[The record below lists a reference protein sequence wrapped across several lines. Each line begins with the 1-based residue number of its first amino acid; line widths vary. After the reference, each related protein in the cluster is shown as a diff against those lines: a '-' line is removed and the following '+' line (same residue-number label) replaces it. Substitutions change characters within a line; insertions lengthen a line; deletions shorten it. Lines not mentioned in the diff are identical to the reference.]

1 MNTVNTNAG
10 VHPRLA
16 ALSRVISAVLRGA
29 STIDRPTHA
38 KGVTPAIF
46 VVSGAAILGAALAV
60 APTTPAQAQDQS
72 DAGSDETVIVTG
84 SRIRRQDFTANAPII
99 TLGEEVFDE
108 TGTIGIETIMN
119 QLPQFVPAVTQF
131 NSGEGDSSA
140 TNTLGATT
148 VSLRGLGPNRNL
160 VLIDG
165 RRAMPINPTMVV
177 DTSSIPSAAIERVEV
192 ISGGASAVYG
202 ADAVGGVVNFILKDD
217 YEGAEVGIRFGDTE
231 HGGNQEVTIS
241 GLVGISSDRGN
252 IMLGVERSARS
263 QMFLTERDWR
273 VADLANPNIPGNT
286 GFVTDTAINNTIFGN
301 IPTNLADQNV
311 INSIFAD
318 GTNAVA
324 CLPNPGDPPPFVGVR
339 LPGICPT
346 DANGVNL
353 GVPNT
358 APFFINRTADGTGTV
373 YSGLNNN
380 PGAAGSYRYTG
391 SFNGDPYGNFAGLPF
406 RVEQPNGAI
415 KENNLYQR
423 ASSPLERLSAFAKG
437 ELEISDNLR
446 VTSQAMFTRSETRT
460 FLAFAPATSAF
471 WSAAIPYGT
480 TIYEPSVASLGADGV
495 PNTGDTGEDMTTLS
509 SYLSGGSYQ
518 LNCPSV
524 GGCTESQAWPLPP
537 EMQTILNSRPN
548 PEADVY
554 VSRSQDFLREV
565 LGNGLNGH
573 NTSTTLQLSLGLE
586 GELPGGGDF
595 WDITFSTGR
604 TDVEVAQA
612 GQVRLNSYRQMM
624 ASPNFGVAFVGD
636 PNVEFSGF
644 AEGTPT
650 CTTGLP
656 IVRDFVPSQDC
667 VDVLQATVKSSTD
680 VTQNMLEAN
689 LAGDLV
695 MMPAGPL
702 GYALGSSYRENSYD
716 YTPDNLTTLSNL
728 TDGLAGVFPET
739 RSGGAFDVFEIY
751 GELLIPIVSDGP
763 KGVDHFNVELGGRI
777 SDWSIAQV
785 GKVNTF
791 KALVDWGF
799 TPQYRL
805 RGGFN
810 RALRA
815 PNLGE
820 LYLGRTQELGFSS
833 AYGDQCSQNN
843 TAGPFSANPAVA
855 GAAQAAQTEAIC
867 RALMGPGGAFAYY
880 DSRPIAEQPTP
891 TGSPGI
897 TNAYGNPNV
906 REETADTFTLGVVMD
921 FLENWTLAVDYYTIE
936 LKDMIALA
944 GPDTVY
950 ETCLS
955 IDQNPTADPMSPACA
970 QISRNPGT
978 GDSQN
983 IDLGYTN
990 QGRAEVSG
998 VDMQLNYGRMLAGG
1012 TFNLSVLTNYN
1023 LGSETQ
1029 ERSDLDTFD
1038 WAGTNGCALQ
1048 LQCQGY
1054 DYRLFT
1060 TLNYSR
1066 GNWNVTLRHQY
1077 WPSILDDTYAEG
1089 LAGALNPYGG
1099 VDDSYQLFYL
1109 GAGVTIADRYRL
1121 AFGIENLLD
1130 EEPPLTGGNPN
1141 QLPFPIAAS
1150 HATSSGTSGLSAG
1163 GSPVYE
1169 PLGRRAFFSL
1179 TMDF

>member
-1 MNTVNTNAG
+1 MNIVSASAG
-10 VHPRLA
+10 VRPRPA
-16 ALSRVISAVLRGA
+16 ALSRVISTVLRGA
-29 STIDRPTHA
+29 SIIDRPTHA
-38 KGVTPAIF
+38 KGAAPAIF
-46 VVSGAAILGAALAV
+46 LASGAAILGAALAV
-60 APTTPAQAQDQS
+60 APTTPAQAQDQAG
-72 DAGSDETVIVTG
+72 AGSQETVLVTG
-84 SRIRRQDFTANAPII
+84 SRIRRPDFTANAPIV
-99 TLGEEVFDE
+99 TLGEEIFDD

-131 NSGEGDSSA
+131 NSGEADSSA
-140 TNTLGATT
+140 INTLGATT

-202 ADAVGGVVNFILKDD
+202 ADAVGGVVNFILKDNF
-217 YEGAEVGIRFGDTE
+217 EGAEVGIRVGDTE
-231 HGGNQEVTIS
+231 HGGNQEVTMS
-241 GLVGISSDRGN
+241 GLVGLSSDRGN
-252 IMLGVERSARS
+252 IMLGVERATRS

-273 VADLANPNIPGNT
+273 VADLANPNIPGST
-286 GFVTDTAINNTIFGN
+286 GFVTDTAITNTVFGN
-301 IPTNLADQNV
+301 IPPNLADQNV
-311 INSIFAD
+311 VNSIFAD
-318 GTNAVA
+318 GVNAVA

-353 GVPNT
+353 GVPNNV
-358 APFFINRTADGTGTV
+358 PFYINRTADGTGTV
-373 YSGLNNN
+373 YTGLNNN

-391 SFNGDPYGNFAGLPF
+391 SFNGDPYGQFAGLPF
-406 RVEQPNGAI
+406 RVEQPNGSI

-423 ASSPLERLSAFAKG
+423 ASTPLQRLSAFAKG
-437 ELEISDNLR
+437 EFEISDNLR

-460 FLAFAPATSAF
+460 FVAFAPATTF
-471 WSAAIPYGT
+471 VWSAKVPFGT
-480 TIYEPSVASLGADGV
+480 TIYEPSVVSFGADGL
-495 PNTGDTGEDMTTLS
+495 PNTADSGEDMTTQS
-509 SYLSGGSYQ
+509 AYVNGGSYQ
-518 LNCPSV
+518 LDCPSV

-537 EMQTILNSRPN
+537 EMQAILMSRPD

-554 VSRSQDFLREV
+554 VSRAQDFTRYV

-573 NTSTTLQLSLGLE
+573 NTSTTMQLSLGLE
-586 GELPGGGDF
+586 GELQSGDDS
-595 WDITFSTGR
+595 WDITLSTGR
-604 TDVEVAQA
+604 TDVAVAQA
-612 GQVRLNSYRQMM
+612 GQVRLNSYRQIM

-644 AEGTPT
+644 AEGTPK

-656 IVRDFVPSQDC
+656 IARDFVPSQDC
-667 VDVLQATVKSSTD
+667 IDVLEATVQSRTD
-680 VTQNMLEAN
+680 VTQNILEAN
-689 LAGDLV
+689 LTGDLAT
-695 MMPAGPL
+695 MPAGPL
-702 GYALGSSYRENSYD
+702 GYALGVSYRENSYS
-716 YTPDNLTTLSNL
+716 YQPDNLSQLSNL
-728 TDGLAGVFPET
+728 TDGLAGIFPESKS
-739 RSGGAFDVFEIY
+739 SGDFNVAELY

-763 KGVDHFNVELGGRI
+763 RGVDHFNIELGGRI
-777 SDWSIAQV
+777 SDWSVAQV
-785 GKVNTF
+785 GKVGTY
-791 KALVDWGF
+791 KALIDWGF
-799 TPQYRL
+799 TPRYRL

-820 LYLGRTQELGFSS
+820 LFLGRTQEFGIAS

-843 TAGPFSANPAVA
+843 TVGPFSANPAVA

-867 RALMGPGGAFAYY
+867 RALMGSGGALAYY
-880 DSRPIAEQPTP
+880 DSRPVSEQPTP
-891 TGSPGI
+891 AGSPGI
-897 TNAYGNPNV
+897 TNSFGNRNV
-906 REETADTFTLGVVMD
+906 HEEAADTFTLGVVMD
-921 FLENWTLAVDYYTIE
+921 VHENWTLAVDYYSIE
-936 LKDMIALA
+936 IKDMIALA
-944 GPDTVY
+944 GPDSVY

-955 IDQNPTADPMSPACA
+955 IDKNPTADPTSPACT
-970 QISRNPGT
+970 QIIRNPAN

-990 QGRAEVSG
+990 QGRAKVSG
-998 VDMQLNYGRMLAGG
+998 VDLQLNWTKMLAGG
-1012 TFNLSVLTNYN
+1012 AFNLNMVANHN

-1029 ERSDLDTFD
+1029 ERSDLGTID

-1060 TLNYSR
+1060 TVNYAR
-1066 GNWNVTLRHQY
+1066 GSWNVTLRHQF
-1077 WPSILDDTYAEG
+1077 WPSILDSSYAEG
-1089 LAGALNPYGG
+1089 LGGGVNPYGG
-1099 VDDSYQLFYL
+1099 VHESYQLIYL
-1109 GAGVTIADRYRL
+1109 GAGYSFANRYRL
-1121 AFGIENLLD
+1121 AFGIDNLFD
-1130 EEPPLTGGNPN
+1130 VEPPLTGGNPN

-1150 HATSSGTSGLSAG
+1150 HATSSGTGGLSAG
-1163 GSPVYE
+1163 GSPVYD